1 LSANNK
7 LTFKKMKQTMTG
19 GCGLSRKLLTV
30 MLLSFATISGAQTA
44 TGPNKVYIE
53 QVGSSNTI
61 TIEQVGGTNNVGG
74 VTTTV
79 ATAVAGTGITTLT
92 PDAPSATNYGTIT
105 GSTNIVDITQTGNAN
120 SSQYNIRGSNNS
132 YTTNMLGNGNQTRL
146 TIGNPNAATNS
157 QNVITEQIIGNNNMI
172 IQELVGSN
180 IITDTHLVGNDNQV
194 TSSLLSNKGN
204 VSNVVTGNAN
214 VFNIQ
219 QLDAAG
225 ANGHVL
231 AMMTTGDYNSITTQ
245 QQGTNDTTVNI
256 QTQGSNNTITVR
268 TSSTTIASPAT
279 AIAR

>member
-1 LSANNK
+1 
-7 LTFKKMKQTMTG
+7 MTG

-61 TIEQVGGTNNVGG
+61 TIEQVGGSNNVGG
-74 VTTTV
+74 ITGTSSVSTASGQGVTPV
-79 ATAVAGTGITTLT
+79 VYGGITTLT
-92 PDAPSATNYGTIT
+92 PDAPSSTNYGTIT
-105 GSTNIVDITQTGNAN
+105 GNAN
-120 SSQYNIRGSNNS
+120 STQYNIRGSNNI
-132 YTTNMLGNGNQTRL
+132 YNTNMLGNGNQTRL
-146 TIGNPNAATNS
+146 TIGNPNAAANTLNI
-157 QNVITEQIIGNNNMI
+157 ITEQILGNNNMI
-172 IQELVGSN
+172 IQDLVGSN
-180 IITDTHLVGNDNQV
+180 INTNTVLDGDNNQV
-194 TSSLLSNKGN
+194 TSSLLSSRGQ
-204 VSNVVTGNAN
+204 VSNVVNGNAN

-225 ANGHVL
+225 ANGHQL

-245 QQGTNDTTVNI
+245 QQGINDTTVNI

-268 TSSTTIASPAT
+268 TSSSTIVSPAT

>member
-1 LSANNK
+1 
-7 LTFKKMKQTMTG
+7 MTG
-19 GCGLSRKLLTV
+19 GCELSRKLLTV

-92 PDAPSATNYGTIT
+92 PDAPSATNYGIIT

-120 SSQYNIRGSNNS
+120 SSQYNIRGGTNS

-146 TIGNPNAATNS
+146 TIGNPNNAANIE
-157 QNVITEQIIGNNNMI
+157 NVITEQIIGNNNMI
-172 IQELVGSN
+172 IQDLVGSN
-180 IITDTHLVGNDNQV
+180 ITTNTVLDGDNNQV
-194 TSSLLSNKGN
+194 TSSLLSSRGT
-204 VSNVVTGNAN
+204 VSNVVNGNAN

-225 ANGHVL
+225 ANGHQL
-231 AMMTTGDYNSITTQ
+231 AMMTTGDYNSVTTQ

-268 TSSTTIASPAT
+268 TSSTTIVSPAT

>member
-1 LSANNK
+1 MGEGWGGHGERRDALLIGVRVNCRAKGCQRQGTLDNCLAVAS
-7 LTFKKMKQTMTG
+7 QT
-19 GCGLSRKLLTV
+19 L
-30 MLLSFATISGAQTA
+30 
-44 TGPNKVYIE
+44 
-53 QVGSSNTI
+53 
-61 TIEQVGGTNNVGG
+61 
-74 VTTTV
+74 V

-92 PDAPSATNYGTIT
+92 PDAPSSTNYGTIT
-105 GSTNIVDITQTGNAN
+105 GSTNVVNITQTGNAN
-120 SSQYNIRGSNNS
+120 SSQYNIRGNENS

-146 TIGNPNAATNS
+146 TIGNPNAAANNE
-157 QNVITEQIIGNNNMI
+157 NVITEQIIGDNNMI
-172 IQELVGSN
+172 IQDLVGSN
-180 IITDTHLVGNDNQV
+180 IITNTVLDGDNNQV
-194 TSSLLSNKGN
+194 TSSLLSSRGS

-268 TSSTTIASPAT
+268 TSSSTIVSPAT